1 MKLSI
6 KNGRIILFKIEELNT
21 RANLC
26 RKYFYPASTKNRHG
40 GVTTKKECATLINP
54 ITKSFKKETI

>member
-6 KNGRIILFKIEELNT
+6 KDGRIILFKIEELNT

-40 GVTTKKECATLINP
+40 GVTTKKRVCDTNKP
-54 ITKSFKKETI
+54 NN